1 MTSYAWPGWGVRQ
14 FEMRVMPNL
23 RTYVGAY
30 SPTVDVIDLLGESW
44 MARIDLVPEE
54 NRIAAAAREAFSD
67 RLKGAANTID
77 LYHLKNTIPN
87 GTMRGTVTLKNSV
100 LQLANTAT
108 LAGCT
113 SGANLLLNSGFEID
127 TNSDGI
133 ADAWESYTNGTFTGA
148 AYSLVAGQSSPLAQ
162 RMFAST
168 LGSGTG
174 DLVGVRRIVAQPVT
188 AGLTY
193 SLSADFTANVATF
206 QVELYVDWLNSGG
219 GVISTSRQS
228 WTAPVGWVRKELNG
242 ITAPAGAVNAKI
254 YAWIRQATSGTNLQA
269 YVDNVQWEQSA
280 TASPYAGLATTLAGD
295 MLSLSGQLVRVL
307 ANATANDA
315 GDLAIEFTPRARVA
329 WSSAAAVVWNRP
341 TARFRLKSD
350 GVPTVWSPG
359 FAEGASFE
367 LVEDV

>member
-1 MTSYAWPGWGVRQ
+1 MTSYAWPGWGARH

-30 SPTVDVIDLLGESW
+30 TPTMDVLDLLGESW

-54 NRIAAAAREAFSD
+54 NKIAAAAREAFFD
-67 RLKGAANTID
+67 RLKGPANTID
-77 LYHLKNTIPN
+77 LYHLKNPVPN

-113 SGANLLLNSGFEID
+113 SGVNLLLSGGFEID
-127 TNSDGI
+127 TNADGI
-133 ADAWESYTNGTFTGA
+133 ADGWESYTNGTFTGA
-148 AYSLVAGQSSPLAQ
+148 AYSLVAGQSSPQAQ
-162 RMFAST
+162 RMFAAT
-168 LGSGTG
+168 LGSGG
-174 DLVGVRRIVAQPVT
+174 SDLVGVRRVTPYPVT
-188 AGLTY
+188 AGQTF
-193 SLSADFTANVATF
+193 SLSADFTANATTF
-206 QVELYVDWLNSGG
+206 KIELYVDWLNGGG
-219 GVISTSRQS
+219 GVVSTSRQS

-254 YAWIRQATSGTNLQA
+254 YAWIIQATSGSNLQA

-280 TASPYAGLATTLAGD
+280 TASPYAGLATARAGD

-307 ANATANDA
+307 ADAAANDA
-315 GDLAIEFTPRARVA
+315 GDLAIEFTPRARAA

-341 TARFRLKSD
+341 TTRFRLKSD

-367 LVEDV
+367 LIEDV